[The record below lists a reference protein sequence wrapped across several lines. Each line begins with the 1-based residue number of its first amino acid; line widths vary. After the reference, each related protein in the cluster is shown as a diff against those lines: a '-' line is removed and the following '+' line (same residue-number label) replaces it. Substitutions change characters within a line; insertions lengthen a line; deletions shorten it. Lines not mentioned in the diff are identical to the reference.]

1 MWDGAGATKISCTD
15 WLAGFVW
22 GNYRSMRDL
31 LRPMLPMIVVLA
43 IPIVPFLLFGQE
55 RVEAQL
61 QEWHD
66 RPPPPLIVA
75 AAVIGL
81 LASDIFLPIPSS
93 AVSTLAGWQLGAFAG
108 ALSAWIGM
116 SIGAAIGFALA
127 RRFGQ
132 PIVAWLTRAGDLDRT
147 RRLAERF
154 GPALLVLGRGV
165 PVLAEATVL
174 LVGMHGLSWRR
185 FLPPVLLA
193 NLGLAIAYAV
203 FGEIAGRHQWLPLAL
218 GVSIALP
225 VLMVAAFKLIAKDD
239 TLRGKLPPPTH

>member
-1 MWDGAGATKISCTD
+1 
-15 WLAGFVW
+15 
-22 GNYRSMRDL
+22 MREL

-43 IPIVPFLLFGQE
+43 IPIVPFVLFGQE

-61 QEWHD
+61 QEWRE
-66 RPPPPLIVA
+66 RPPPPLLVA
-75 AAVIGL
+75 AAVVGL

-93 AVSTLAGWQLGAFAG
+93 AVATLAGWQLGAVGG
-108 ALSAWIGM
+108 ALAAWVGL
-116 SIGAAIGFALA
+116 SVGAVLGFALA

-132 PIVAWLTRAGDLDRT
+132 PVVAWLTRAKDLDRT

-165 PVLAEATVL
+165 PVLAEASVL

-185 FLPPVLLA
+185 FLPPVLLS
-193 NLGLAIAYAV
+193 NLGLAIAYAI

-225 VLMVAAFKLIAKDD
+225 VLMVAAFRFIS
-239 TLRGKLPPPTH
+239 RGERTVEEHG

>member
-1 MWDGAGATKISCTD
+1 
-15 WLAGFVW
+15 
-22 GNYRSMRDL
+22 MREL

-43 IPIVPFLLFGQE
+43 IPIVPFVLFGQE
-55 RVEAQL
+55 RVDAQL
-61 QEWHD
+61 RKWREE
-66 RPPPPLIVA
+66 PPPAAFVS

-93 AVSTLAGWQLGAFAG
+93 AVSTLAGWQLGAVGG
-108 ALSAWIGM
+108 ALVAWTGM
-116 SIGAAIGFALA
+116 SLGAAIGFALA
-127 RRFGQ
+127 KRFGG
-132 PIVAWLTRAGDLDRT
+132 PAVAWLTRAEDLDRT

-154 GPALLVLGRGV
+154 GPALLILGRGV

-193 NLGLAIAYAV
+193 NLGLAIAYAA

-225 VLMVAAFKLIAKDD
+225 VLMVAAFRLAAKD
-239 TLRGKLPPPTH
+239 TTIAS